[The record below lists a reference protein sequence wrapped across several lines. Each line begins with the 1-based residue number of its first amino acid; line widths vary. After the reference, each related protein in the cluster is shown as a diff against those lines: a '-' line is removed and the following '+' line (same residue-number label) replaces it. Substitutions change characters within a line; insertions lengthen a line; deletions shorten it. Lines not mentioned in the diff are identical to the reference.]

1 MSGGE
6 QTNSF
11 LNVLLFPR
19 QSQSTAVS
27 VQQLLS
33 LIRYNSGIKSFGV
46 FDTSRMYFLRKL
58 SETHTHSFICQ
69 GKNSFQILTFPI
81 FVFTNKV
88 LCSEGVRLRVTDRQ
102 TLWRKTSVREIVIKH
117 LSNCTI
123 NIGIKTLL

>member
-1 MSGGE
+1 
-6 QTNSF
+6 
-11 LNVLLFPR
+11 
-19 QSQSTAVS
+19 
-27 VQQLLS
+27 
-33 LIRYNSGIKSFGV
+33 
-46 FDTSRMYFLRKL
+46 MYFLRKL

-102 TLWRKTSVREIVIKH
+102 TLWRSTSVREIVIKH

-123 NIGIKTLL
+123 NIGIKTLVHKLITGL